1 MGDNSTYFVKKMSGG
16 IFEVFSTINQGRR
29 YIEANGFGEKVKNKY
44 ATGNTLCTLSHHYH
58 YQN

>member
-1 MGDNSTYFVKKMSGG
+1 MSGG
-16 IFEVFSTINQGRR
+16 ISEVFSTINQGRL
-29 YIEANGFGEKVKNKY
+29 YIEANGFWRKSQNKY

>member
-1 MGDNSTYFVKKMSGG
+1 MSGG
-16 IFEVFSTINQGRR
+16 ISEVFSTINQGRL

>member
-29 YIEANGFGEKVKNKY
+29 YIETNGFGEKVKNKY
-44 ATGNTLCTLSHHYH
+44 TKNIVEERRD
-58 YQN
+58 NKN